1 MIILKKVYMSKK
13 DKKVSFGVNST
24 ELIPVLEE
32 KDREYIRSTTEII
45 HYAVRQVRL
54 LKSFV
59 KKKEQNLSFIE
70 QLDVM
75 RILRPIIDEIS
86 NSEIVTI
93 VTNVKVDLENID
105 YIPEAQIMVYFASML
120 IEKFENTEGK
130 NVHRLR
136 DNQYITKCVNSL
148 HLLVDKIPNTEAV
161 EQCIYISLENLKI
174 KHTTGNL

>member
-1 MIILKKVYMSKK
+1 MSKK
-13 DKKVSFGVNST
+13 HKKVSFGVNST
-24 ELIPVLEE
+24 ELIPVLEK
-32 KDREYIRSTTEII
+32 KDREYIRSTTEIV
-45 HYAVRQVRL
+45 HHAVRQVRL

-59 KKKEQNLSFIE
+59 KKKKQQKEQNLSFIE

-75 RILRPIIDEIS
+75 RILRPTIDEIA

-93 VTNVKVDLENID
+93 VTNVKEQIENNK
-105 YIPEAQIMVYFASML
+105 YIPEAQIMVYFSSML

-148 HLLVDKIPNTEAV
+148 HLLLDTFPNTEAI
-161 EQCIYISLENLKI
+161 EQCIYISLENLEI
-174 KHTTGNL
+174 KHTIGNL